1 MTSVDISHTD
11 ASSVVSTN
19 GSIEIN
25 PTSGT
30 GPYLYS
36 IDGGQNFETFN
47 LFENLPVGPYN
58 VVVQDES
65 NICSYVEIVPIEVQ
79 AVGFDDE
86 LLSNEIILYPNPT
99 KNEFTIEIESISALT
114 EDVNIEVY
122 DPMGRTIQIG
132 SISKDGSGK
141 TKMSLNGYVPGT
153 YFIKCANQSFEKHF
167 KVVKL

>member
-1 MTSVDISHTD
+1 M
-11 ASSVVSTN
+11 
-19 GSIEIN
+19 
-25 PTSGT
+25 
-30 GPYLYS
+30 
-36 IDGGQNFETFN
+36 
-47 LFENLPVGPYN
+47 
-58 VVVQDES
+58 QDES

-79 AVGFDDE
+79 VVGFNND

-99 KNEFTIEIESISALT
+99 KNEFNIEIESISSLT

-122 DPMGRTIQIG
+122 DPMGRTIQTG
-132 SISKDGSGK
+132 SVSKDGSGK